1 MGGRSFLAWSKQ
13 WDMSELLMVF
23 NDHSDCGA
31 TGRWVPFNPV
41 LLKEVG
47 EGPLSN
53 DSLIPL

>member
-1 MGGRSFLAWSKQ
+1 
-13 WDMSELLMVF
+13 MSGSLMVF

-31 TGRWVPFNPV
+31 TGRWVPFSPV

-47 EGPLSN
+47 ECPLSN